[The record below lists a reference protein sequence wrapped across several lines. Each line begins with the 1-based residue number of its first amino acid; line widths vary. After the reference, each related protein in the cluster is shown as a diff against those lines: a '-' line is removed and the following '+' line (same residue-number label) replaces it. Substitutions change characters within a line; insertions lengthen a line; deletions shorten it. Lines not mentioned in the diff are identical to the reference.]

1 MFGLFLIILALIIC
15 GSILFSEY
23 MGYCSKHG
31 IGLFTN
37 PRYEERIRNLEKV
50 ILELHKLYELEEK

>member
-23 MGYCSKHG
+23 MEYCSKHG

-37 PRYEERIRNLEKV
+37 PRYEERIRKLEKIV
-50 ILELHKLYELEEK
+50 YELKEK